1 MEKQIRKT
9 DFNYDLPEELIA
21 QEPIKDRSMS
31 RLMVLNKETGEVRHE
46 VFKNIIN
53 YLSPGD
59 CLVLNDTRV
68 IPARIYGKKLGTGAD
83 IEFVLLK
90 RIRED
95 EWEVALRPGKRA
107 KTGSSFVFGDG
118 ILKADILDIVE
129 GGNRIVKFTYEGIF
143 EHILDQIGI
152 MPLPPYIKKKLD
164 NPERYQTVYS
174 RHKGSAAAN
183 CRITFHP

>member
-59 CLVLNDTRV
+59 CLVLNDTIV

-90 RIRED
+90 RIRKMSGSSIKARE
-95 EWEVALRPGKRA
+95 RA
-107 KTGSSFVFGDG
+107 KTGPLCFWRWN
-118 ILKADILDIVE
+118 IK
-129 GGNRIVKFTYEGIF
+129 GIF
-143 EHILDQIGI
+143 WI
-152 MPLPPYIKKKLD
+152 
-164 NPERYQTVYS
+164 
-174 RHKGSAAAN
+174 
-183 CRITFHP
+183 